1 MGNFY
6 RDDRSSGG
14 WRGKKSFG
22 NRDFDG
28 PEMHQTVCSDCGN
41 DCEVPFKPNGRKP
54 VFCKSCFKKDE
65 FGDAG
70 DGRRDS
76 GRDNRDSRDFGRDS
90 RENRDYDRPRF
101 EKPRFEKPRF
111 EKPAF
116 KEQGNSDQYKEQFER
131 LNFKMDLILKG
142 LQALGLKEPEAKA
155 AKMAK
160 VELPEFI
167 KAVKS
172 AKAAKVEEPKEEA
185 VEEKAETKKEVK
197 AKKVKK
203 VTKKKAA

>member
-22 NRDFDG
+22 SRDFDG

-65 FGDAG
+65 FGDSNE
-70 DGRRDS
+70 GRRDF
-76 GRDNRDSRDFGRDS
+76 GRDNRDSRDD
-90 RENRDYDRPRF
+90 RDYDRPRFDKPRF

-116 KEQGNSDQYKEQFER
+116 KEQGNNDQYKEQLER
-131 LNFKMDLILKG
+131 LNFKMDAVLKA
-142 LQALGLKEPEAKA
+142 LQALGVKEPEAKPV
-155 AKMAK
+155 KMPK
-160 VELPEFI
+160 TELPEFI
-167 KAVKS
+167 KAVKAEKS
-172 AKAAKVEEPKEEA
+172 AKATKTAEP
-185 VEEKAETKKEVK
+185 EVK
-197 AKKVKK
+197 AKKEKK
-203 VTKKKAA
+203 APKKKAA